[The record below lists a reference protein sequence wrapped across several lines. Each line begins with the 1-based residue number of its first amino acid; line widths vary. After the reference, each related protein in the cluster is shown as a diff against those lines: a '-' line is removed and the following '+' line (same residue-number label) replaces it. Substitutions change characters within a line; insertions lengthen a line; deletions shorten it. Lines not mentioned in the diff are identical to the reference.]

1 MRLTATAM
9 IFLISMMTIS
19 LTGLSNASAG
29 EICIQRHAAEDCLRK
44 AERFD
49 DLAAEARA
57 IRVQRDEC
65 AGRLGE
71 ARDGVEDCR
80 ESVRALEGEVVRLE
94 NRTPRRWYF
103 AGGAGVVSVGVTVAV
118 VLFR

>member
-1 MRLTATAM
+1 
-9 IFLISMMTIS
+9 MTIL
-19 LTGLSNASAG
+19 LTGLSSASAG

-44 AERFD
+44 AEKFD
-49 DLAAEARA
+49 ELADEARA

-71 ARDGVEDCR
+71 VRARAEDCR
-80 ESVRALEGEVVRLE
+80 VEVDSLQMQVAELE

-103 AGGAGVVSVGVTVAV
+103 AGGAGVVAVGVTVV
-118 VLFR
+118 GVLFR